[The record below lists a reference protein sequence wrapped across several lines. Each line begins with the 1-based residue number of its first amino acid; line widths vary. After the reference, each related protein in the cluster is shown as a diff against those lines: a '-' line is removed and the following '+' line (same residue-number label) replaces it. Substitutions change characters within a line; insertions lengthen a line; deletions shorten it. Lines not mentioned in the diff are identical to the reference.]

1 MERYVLRSIFI
12 FLYILPGQAAIGRD
26 YADPW
31 SGTRMGPVMPPHK
44 TDKSRPRPP
53 GLTRPPAPD
62 GMIKPRMTN
71 LYSNRN
77 VMPKYPNGVQ
87 RNPER
92 LTKETKKRN
101 NKIPRRS
108 GHGGKM
114 MPPHNWLPHL
124 NPNRIINMHSRKMNS
139 NPGYMGFPNPN
150 LEVNRMGSPNPIHE
164 NRMINMHSRN
174 MSPNS
179 DYSGMMMASAGQE
192 AEGSGC
198 FGCLA
203 ILVGAIA
210 GCSETIEVPP
220 LFIAC
225 VAGVE
230 ELAGCDMG
238 ACVCPFICTEYPNA
252 CDACHEFAGDPT
264 TAPAATQVP

>member
-1 MERYVLRSIFI
+1 MGTIHFNNMERYVLRSIFI

-124 NPNRIINMHSRKMNS
+124 NPNRIINMHSRKM
-139 NPGYMGFPNPN
+139 
-150 LEVNRMGSPNPIHE
+150 
-164 NRMINMHSRN
+164 
-174 MSPNS
+174 SPNS

-252 CDACHEFAGDPT
+252 CDACHEFAGDTT
-264 TAPAATQVP
+264 TAPAARQVP

>member
-1 MERYVLRSIFI
+1 
-12 FLYILPGQAAIGRD
+12 
-26 YADPW
+26 
-31 SGTRMGPVMPPHK
+31 
-44 TDKSRPRPP
+44 
-53 GLTRPPAPD
+53 
-62 GMIKPRMTN
+62 
-71 LYSNRN
+71 
-77 VMPKYPNGVQ
+77 
-87 RNPER
+87 
-92 LTKETKKRN
+92 
-101 NKIPRRS
+101 
-108 GHGGKM
+108 
-114 MPPHNWLPHL
+114 
-124 NPNRIINMHSRKMNS
+124 MNS
-139 NPGYMGFPNPN
+139 NPGYMGLPNPN

-210 GCSETIEVPP
+210 GRYQHSELQQFKVCSTVLFPGCSETIEVPP

-238 ACVCPFICTEYPNA
+238 
-252 CDACHEFAGDPT
+252 
-264 TAPAATQVP
+264 